1 MLLLVLG
8 NEENAFYILC
18 RVTSGDIMPQY
29 HVATMEPLVVDL
41 NVLDRLVALK
51 FPRITAQL
59 NRMGYTLA
67 LVATKWFICGF
78 IDSMP
83 MEVSALRDFF
93 LAIIRVIYHFFL
105 LFIFINIYI
114 YFQKQSMLRV
124 WDSFLYEGSKILF
137 RVSLALLKLNE
148 DKICTGNDSSLVYNA
163 IKVSKFLL
171 SYLDFS
177 VYFRFIFISFFFIS
191 LTCSFLSTGGS
202 SSCY

>member
-93 LAIIRVIYHFFL
+93 LAIIRVIYHFFIYLSL
-105 LFIFINIYI
+105 LIYI
-114 YFQKQSMLRV
+114 YISKNSQCCVFGTLFFMKAQK
-124 WDSFLYEGSKILF
+124 Y
-137 RVSLALLKLNE
+137 SLE
-148 DKICTGNDSSLVYNA
+148 
-163 IKVSKFLL
+163 
-171 SYLDFS
+171 YL
-177 VYFRFIFISFFFIS
+177 
-191 LTCSFLSTGGS
+191 
-202 SSCY
+202 